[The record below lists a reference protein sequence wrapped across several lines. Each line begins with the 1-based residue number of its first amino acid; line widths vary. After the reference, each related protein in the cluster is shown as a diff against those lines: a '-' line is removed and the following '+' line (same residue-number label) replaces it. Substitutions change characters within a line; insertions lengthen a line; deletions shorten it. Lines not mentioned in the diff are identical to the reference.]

1 MDDSEIETPP
11 ASTRAISRLAK
22 VVVDER
28 IIRLEGNRTCV
39 ICFEDHLLG
48 SYATRLPCQHIF
60 CRSCIVEWLRKKC
73 TCPNCRYELRT
84 DSTAFENR
92 KHRRP
97 LRFSKERLNMMKVG
111 ELTRLA
117 ETLRIDIASC
127 VTKKDL
133 LRCLMS
139 SSTKKL
145 NIVETEATDDP
156 SATTF
161 DSNEST
167 IAGKRWTNEMLM
179 RLKVREL
186 RRMTIKFQIASESF
200 VEKSDFVKA
209 LVDAQRR
216 NLEGIK

>member
-1 MDDSEIETPP
+1 M
-11 ASTRAISRLAK
+11 
-22 VVVDER
+22 
-28 IIRLEGNRTCV
+28 
-39 ICFEDHLLG
+39 
-48 SYATRLPCQHIF
+48 
-60 CRSCIVEWLRKKC
+60 
-73 TCPNCRYELRT
+73 
-84 DSTAFENR
+84 
-92 KHRRP
+92 
-97 LRFSKERLNMMKVG
+97 NMMKVG